1 MPWEGG
7 QQKRGH
13 ETHSTHIRCVFFK
26 KKRGEERRRGEE
38 KRREAMEAVVSGTD
52 PWVGAP
58 LVIPFNCTMGVLT
71 ELGQSQ

>member
-1 MPWEGG
+1 MKPTAHTLDVSFS
-7 QQKRGH
+7 KR
-13 ETHSTHIRCVFFK
+13 R
-26 KKRGEERRRGEE
+26 EERRRGEE

-71 ELGQSQ
+71 ELGQGQ